1 MMHAPIAVGENIY
14 RKQAS
19 PVVPDELIRTHQSL
33 VRKLAWQVH
42 SQLSSSIQVEDLIQ
56 IGLVALVEAA
66 RCFEERGAP
75 FAAYA
80 RTRVRGAMIDQPR
93 RETHI
98 GRQGITNRKRLTA
111 ARKAL
116 ENSLC
121 REASDAEMAEAL
133 DMEPDDYFS
142 FVGSG
147 TAMKFDVLDEVYS
160 DSSSWFMDLSENP
173 EEELLTKEVAEQ
185 LAQAIAKLDQRSALV
200 LQLYFKEEMNLAE
213 IAATLDV
220 STPRVCQ
227 IKKEALDRIRHL
239 LRGTLS
245 D

>member
-1 MMHAPIAVGENIY
+1 MMHAPISVGDTLY
-14 RKQAS
+14 RKHARPVS
-19 PVVPDELIRTHQSL
+19 PDDLIRAHQPL

-42 SQLSSSIQVEDLIQ
+42 SQMSSSIQVEDLIQ

-80 RTRVRGAMIDQPR
+80 RTRVRGAMIDQLR
-93 RETHI
+93 REAHI

-111 ARKAL
+111 TRKSL

-121 REASDAEMAEAL
+121 REASDAEMAAAL
-133 DMEPDDYFS
+133 DMEPVDYFA

-147 TAMKFDVLDEVYS
+147 TAMKFDVLDEIYS
-160 DSSSWFMDLSENP
+160 DSSNWFMDLSENP
-173 EEELLTKEVAEQ
+173 EEELLAKEVTEQ

-227 IKKEALDRIRHL
+227 IKKDALDRIRQM
-239 LRGTLS
+239 LRGTL
-245 D
+245 DD